1 MAQRYRGSLIGGAW
15 ALVQPLVMLAVYY
28 MFFGLVFQARWGTSG
43 APRSAEGLG
52 FATLLFIGLVLHALM
67 AECLTRAPGLV
78 RENANLVKKLVFP
91 LEVLVWPLVG
101 QALFHAA
108 IGLAIALAFALA
120 GFGRLPAGALWLP
133 VVLLPYLLTIA
144 GLTFLLAALGVF
156 LRDLGQIVTPVVT
169 ALLFFSP
176 VFVPPEILP
185 ESWRAWLHL
194 NPLTLAVEQ
203 ARAVAIW
210 GETPNWG
217 ALAIAFG
224 VGLAVAL
231 SGAWAFRRLR
241 HAFADLL

>member
-28 MFFGLVFQARWGTSG
+28 LFFGLVFQARWGAAG
-43 APRSAEGLG
+43 GPRSTEGLG
-52 FATLLFIGLVLHALM
+52 FATLLFVGLVLHALM
-67 AECLTRAPGLV
+67 AECLTRAPNLV

-91 LEVLVWPLVG
+91 LEVLVWPVLG

-108 IGLAIALAFALA
+108 IGLAIALAFTLG
-120 GFGRLPAGALWLP
+120 GFGRLPASALWLP
-133 VVLLPYLLTIA
+133 VVLLPFLLTIA

-156 LRDLGQIVTPVVT
+156 LRDLGQIVTPLVT

-185 ESWRAWLHL
+185 EGWRSWLYL

-203 ARAVAIW
+203 ARAVTIW
-210 GETPNWG
+210 GETPAWG
-217 ALAIAFG
+217 ALAIALAIG
-224 VGLAVAL
+224 LGIAVVGAAL
-231 SGAWAFRRLR
+231 FRRLR